1 MRLLLS
7 AHLSMEPKSELG
19 AVGTRK
25 DRTLALSLQ
34 RTYLSVGCYLAIFI
48 YYTRVN
54 VDHLITLNLLP
65 MRSPHMTLLDTNTV
79 QLSRNQVS
87 EVLWLV
93 TEADLDWFLF
103 FVCSFVFLWG
113 FFEPSILIVKV
124 RGSTDFTFQCL
135 PSLSLPA
142 LGLPACR
149 MHVKIKTHRG

>member
-1 MRLLLS
+1 
-7 AHLSMEPKSELG
+7 MEPKSELG

-34 RTYLSVGCYLAIFI
+34 RTYLSVRCYLAIFI
-48 YYTRVN
+48 YYIRVN

-65 MRSPHMTLLDTNTV
+65 MRRLHMTLLDTNTV

-93 TEADLDWFLF
+93 AEADLDWFLV
-103 FVCSFVFLWG
+103 FVCLLVFGGVFLIHP
-113 FFEPSILIVKV
+113 FCIVKV

-135 PSLSLPA
+135 PSLGLPA

-149 MHVKIKTHRG
+149 MHVKIKTHWG